1 MRIKGMAYAGN
12 NRKTTPGRGISHAT
26 FRSESSTEVDKGF
39 VKHESKK
46 YLVSTC
52 PQTGKKIYAK
62 QGKAKKG
69 KFVVTLPKDT
79 VIISTY
85 GIKHWREGDL
95 V

>member
-1 MRIKGMAYAGN
+1 MRMKGMAYAGN

-26 FRSESSTEVDKGF
+26 FRSESKTNVDKGF
-39 VKHESKK
+39 FKHGSKK

-52 PQTGKKIYAK
+52 PQTGKKLYAK

-69 KFVVTLPKDT
+69 KFVVTLPEGT
-79 VIISTY
+79 VMTVTY